1 MDLASRK
8 IAVIGLGY
16 VGLPLAVAFGAT
28 RNVIGFDINP
38 SRVEALKRGEDHTL
52 EASEEEIAA
61 ARGLKFTSEKADLRD
76 CGIFIVT
83 VPTPIDRANRPDL
96 TSRHGVDNGRRGHIP
111 GRGGDL

>member
-16 VGLPLAVAFGAT
+16 VGLPLAIAFGAT

-76 CGIFIVT
+76 CGISSLPCPRRST
-83 VPTPIDRANRPDL
+83 GPT
-96 TSRHGVDNGRRGHIP
+96 GRT
-111 GRGGDL
+111 